1 MDDVYNITESC
12 GNREFVHT
20 HMGWKKLDGKLTFP
34 MGLKVI
40 VRIIYLHMLGI
51 KKLNL

>member
-20 HMGWKKLDGKLTFP
+20 HMGWKKLDGKLTFH
-34 MGLKVI
+34 GAKSYCEDNLSTYV
-40 VRIIYLHMLGI
+40 GD
-51 KKLNL
+51 KK